1 MPNPVHAPHPP
12 PAISLATNSISGL
25 TSPPPT
31 PSSNSTPSN
40 RLNAGSSAFVPRS
53 SAKVTL
59 KKEDGTEVNIE
70 NLKSNPP
77 PVVSNTGTPSS
88 QGSVYRQ
95 GSPGTPNRRPASI
108 RIESEDQRKLR
119 LAQEEEKEQKQA
131 RLKAEA
137 EEKVKKEKEEAERKV
152 KEAEEKKR
160 KQEEAEKEHI
170 RKEEEKKEM
179 ERLRLEEEE
188 RIRKEAE
195 EREAKRVKEEEER
208 KRRVEA
214 EAEAK
219 RVAEEEARKEEQR
232 LEKERLE
239 KERLEKERLE
249 KEKEEKERLAKVA
262 EAEAERLR
270 LEQEEAA
277 QEEAAKKA
285 VPEPEAQPDGKAE
298 AVSEDGELVDDG
310 KDIEAPA
317 PSKDEG
323 KEKLKEGLRINTA
336 ATSPPIDRRRP
347 GPLDLSHA
355 KSNNVVASP
364 LATARVI
371 SDINTIQY
379 PEGVLSPRADLNEN
393 AKEGKFRSVYF
404 FSACL
409 QNFNWKNL
417 QIRPTVPSPIHGS
430 LQGKAR

>member
-12 PAISLATNSISGL
+12 PAISHVTNSIGGL

-31 PSSNSTPSN
+31 PSSSSIPTN

-70 NLKSNPP
+70 NLKSNPA
-77 PVVSNTGTPSS
+77 PVVSNTVTPST
-88 QGSVYRQ
+88 QGSAYRQ

-152 KEAEEKKR
+152 KEAEERKR
-160 KQEEAEKEHI
+160 KQEEAEKERI
-170 RKEEEKKEM
+170 RKEEERKEL
-179 ERLRLEEEE
+179 ERLKLEEEE
-188 RIRKEAE
+188 RMRKEAE

-208 KRRVEA
+208 KRR
-214 EAEAK
+214 
-219 RVAEEEARKEEQR
+219 AEEEAEARRIAEKKAKKEE
-232 LEKERLE
+232 EERLE
-239 KERLEKERLE
+239 QERLERERLE
-249 KEKEEKERLAKVA
+249 REREKEEKERLAK

-277 QEEAAKKA
+277 KKA
-285 VPEPEAQPDGKAE
+285 VPEPEAQADSKTGV
-298 AVSEDGELVDDG
+298 VSEDGELVGDG
-310 KDIEAPA
+310 KDVEVPA
-317 PSKDEG
+317 SSKDEG
-323 KEKLKEGLRINTA
+323 KEKPKEGLRINTA
-336 ATSPPIDRRRP
+336 ATSSPVDRRRP

-355 KSNNVVASP
+355 KSNNVAASP
-364 LATARVI
+364 LATARII

-379 PEGVLSPRADLNEN
+379 PEGVVSPRPDLNEN
-393 AKEGKFRSVYF
+393 AKEGKFRSV
-404 FSACL
+404 
-409 QNFNWKNL
+409 
-417 QIRPTVPSPIHGS
+417 
-430 LQGKAR
+430 